1 MYGRIFSYKF
11 LSIGNARTEVAICL
25 PFLYSVLRKR
35 RFFMAITSLTLFVQ
49 RNVITW
55 ANYWVLLQITSGNR
69 VWQRGRCER
78 FPLCNF
84 GFTPISWLLSK
95 SIWHNLCF
103 SKNVKFWAFLNI
115 KCNISFPFT
124 SSLFHN
130 NYGNSYNQRFTLV
143 TQHFHLSLNN
153 QFQFNFDCF

>member
-11 LSIGNARTEVAICL
+11 LSTGNARTEVARCL

-124 SSLFHN
+124 SSFC
-130 NYGNSYNQRFTLV
+130 FIITMATV
-143 TQHFHLSLNN
+143 TISVLH
-153 QFQFNFDCF
+153 